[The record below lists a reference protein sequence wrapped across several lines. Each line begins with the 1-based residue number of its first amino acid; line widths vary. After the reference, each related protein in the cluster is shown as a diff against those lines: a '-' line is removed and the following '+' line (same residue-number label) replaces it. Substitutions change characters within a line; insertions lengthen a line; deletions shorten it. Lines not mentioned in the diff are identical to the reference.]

1 MKTHKYIMGIAL
13 GLLMTTGFL
22 SNQLFAQDTNRV
34 LDEVIIMDSRVSNK
48 APLTTSTI
56 NREELSDNKTETS
69 IPYMLETQPSVVV
82 SGENGK
88 VGATSMR
95 IRGVDATR
103 INVNINGI
111 PLNDPETQAVF
122 WYNIPHLG
130 DMAQSIQIQRGV
142 GASNGGTA
150 AFGGALN
157 LQTRNANSKPYG
169 TADISY
175 GAWNT
180 RQYGIS
186 GGTGITKHGFSF
198 DVAYNGLTSDGFLR
212 NGWCDQQSLFASL
225 SHYGEKS
232 IFKAVVI
239 AGSQHTGITWNGAS
253 EEQLLEDPTYNDA
266 GAYDIDGNTFYYDNE
281 SDNYNQRHY
290 QLYYSYLFNDAWS
303 LNVATDFTHGDG
315 YYEQYK
321 AGKELRE
328 YGLVDLLNDS
338 VESDLITRK
347 HMFNSTYTGTI
358 SARYTG
364 KKLSLSFGET
374 VVYLDGH
381 RFGDLLW
388 CRDTSYSIDNPEWYR
403 STSNKLD
410 ATTYAK
416 MNYDFNDNFNM
427 YADLQFR
434 YINYKLGGQDDEF
447 VDDHFY
453 MFDYDNDYYFFS
465 PKIGLNYR
473 INDNQRAYFVAGISN
488 REPNRSDIKE
498 RLYVG
503 ADSVRPETMLDIE
516 LGYQI
521 KGQKYFATANAYAML
536 YKDQLTPSGDRSDV
550 GYTLMENV
558 DKSYRLGIELMAGY
572 KPCKWFSIDGNLTLS
587 MNKIIDYVY
596 TDFEYG
602 VVEYENTF
610 TNVTANTDLSYSP
623 SVVGAFS
630 ANFEPVKNFKLALIG
645 KYVGE
650 QYIDNTSRE
659 TSRVDDYFV
668 LNFKAGYTWELN
680 NGNEIEAQFVI
691 NNLLNH
697 DYRLPSWASDG
708 DWWDGKGTI
717 THIGYL
723 QQPGINCLGRL
734 IYRF

>member
-1 MKTHKYIMGIAL
+1 MKKRNYIMGFAL
-13 GLLMTTGFL
+13 GLLLTTAFQ
-22 SNQLFAQDTNRV
+22 SNQSFAQDTNRV
-34 LDEVIIMDSRVSNK
+34 LDEVIIQDSRVSNK
-48 APLTTSTI
+48 TPLTTTTI
-56 NREELSDNKTETS
+56 SREELSENKTETS

-88 VGATSMR
+88 IGATSFR
-95 IRGVDATR
+95 LRGVDATR
-103 INVNINGI
+103 INVNINGL
-111 PLNDPETQAVF
+111 PLNDPESQAVF

-150 AFGGALN
+150 SFGGAVN
-157 LQTRNANSKPYG
+157 LQTRNAQSKPYG
-169 TADISY
+169 TADIAY

-180 RQYGIS
+180 RQYGIA

-198 DVAYNGLTSDGFLR
+198 DIAYNGLTSDGFLR

-225 SHYGEKS
+225 GYYGEHS
-232 IFKAVVI
+232 IFKAVAI
-239 AGSQHTGITWNGAS
+239 IGSQHTGITWNGAS
-253 EEQLLEDPTYNDA
+253 EEQLLEDPTFNDA
-266 GAYDIDGNTFYYDNE
+266 GAYEFDGNTFYYDNE

-290 QLYYSYLFNDAWS
+290 QLYYSYIFDHGWS
-303 LNVATDFTHGDG
+303 IHAATDFTHGDG

-321 AGKELRE
+321 DGKKLRE
-328 YGLVDLLNDS
+328 YGLVDVTNKLK
-338 VESDLITRK
+338 SDVIARK
-347 HMFNSTYTGTI
+347 YMRNSSITGTV
-358 SARYTG
+358 SARYTHNRFN
-364 KKLSLSFGET
+364 LSFGET
-374 VVYLDGH
+374 VLYFDGH
-381 RFGDLLW
+381 HYGDLLW
-388 CRDTSYSIDNPEWYR
+388 CRDTSISITNPEWYH
-403 STSNKLD
+403 SYSNKLD

-416 MNYDFNDNFNM
+416 MNFEFNSYLNM

-434 YINYKLGGQDDEF
+434 YINYQLTGQDDEF
-447 VDDHFY
+447 IDDHFY
-453 MFDYDNDYYFFS
+453 MFDYDNNYYFFS

-473 INDNQRAYFVAGISN
+473 INDNQRTYLVAGISN
-488 REPNRSDIKE
+488 REPNRADIKDH
-498 RLYVG
+498 LYVN
-503 ADSVRPETMLDIE
+503 DSVQPEHMLDIE

-521 KGQKYFATANAYAML
+521 KGRRYFATANAYAML

-572 KPCKWFSIDGNLTLS
+572 KPCKWFSVDGNITFS

-602 VVEYENTF
+602 VVENDNTF

-623 SVVGAFS
+623 SIVGAIS
-630 ANFEPVKNFKLALIG
+630 AKFEPVKNFSLELIG

-650 QYIDNTSRE
+650 QYVDNTSRE
-659 TSRVDDYFV
+659 TSLVDDYFV
-668 LNFKAGYTWELN
+668 LNFKAGYTWQLKN
-680 NGNEIEAQFVI
+680 DNQIEAQFVI

-697 DYRLPSWASDG
+697 DYRLPSWADDS
-708 DWWDGKGTI
+708 DWWDGKGMI